1 MHPSTLGEFAES
13 HAPTTRAIWR
23 FLLDDEVVRRGG
35 GGGTLSITLEE
46 RITPMKK
53 SVRKLALHRETLA
66 DLTLTRLAGGISV
79 RPTCVILCG
88 PSEVNTGCCPP
99 TNPIQ
104 CA

>member
-1 MHPSTLGEFAES
+1 
-13 HAPTTRAIWR
+13 
-23 FLLDDEVVRRGG
+23 
-35 GGGTLSITLEE
+35 
-46 RITPMKK
+46 MKK

-79 RPTCVILCG
+79 KPTCVILCG